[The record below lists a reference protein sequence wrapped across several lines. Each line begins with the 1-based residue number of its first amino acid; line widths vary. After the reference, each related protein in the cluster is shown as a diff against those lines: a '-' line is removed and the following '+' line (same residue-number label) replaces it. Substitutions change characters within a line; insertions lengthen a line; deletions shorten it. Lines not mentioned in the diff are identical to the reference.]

1 MCRLRRVRSPLR
13 VRRERVRVRVRAF
26 VSCSRQDPH
35 PGPLSAY
42 RAREKELRVFDQIRH
57 TILSELSDLNDVA
70 SVTRVTMRL
79 LFAGIL
85 GAALGFNREKH
96 GKSAGLRTHVLVALG
111 AAVFAMTPQLAG
123 ATPGDMTRV
132 VQGLVVGIGF
142 LGAGAIVKGDKPGE
156 ISGLTTAAGIWMT
169 AAIGMTV
176 GYGREMTAVLST
188 IFAMVALAVIPH
200 VAPKNKHSIDE

>member
-1 MCRLRRVRSPLR
+1 MWT
-13 VRRERVRVRVRAF
+13 EI
-26 VSCSRQDPH
+26 RQ
-35 PGPLSAY
+35 
-42 RAREKELRVFDQIRH
+42 
-57 TILSELSDLNDVA
+57 TILSELSDLEDVA
-70 SVTRVTMRL
+70 GVTRVTMRL

-111 AAVFAMTPQLAG
+111 AAVYAMTPQLAG
-123 ATPGDMTRV
+123 ATPDDMTRV

-176 GYGREMTAVLST
+176 GYGREMSAVLST
-188 IFAMVALAVIPH
+188 VFAIIALAVIPH
-200 VAPKNKHSIDE
+200 VAPKKSHSPDE